1 MNADHY
7 FEIGLS
13 HKRAGTPCQDY
24 AYSGKLNIAGKFFH
38 FAVIS
43 DGCSGAEAET
53 DVGSRAV
60 VYSFVEAAFRTL
72 IDFDGYKPSV
82 APQFIAQMKDEL
94 LRELKRRS
102 EFSRL
107 SRDYTATLVAVLLDE
122 ETSQGIEVIFGDGT
136 IIHHHANGE
145 LYVTSAEWPDNTPIY
160 PSNHIFD
167 YGAMTSHIR
176 HLIASGQTVKYSAD
190 IGIRKPMVMSKSP
203 SDVDRGF
210 WRPIDASHVTSISV
224 CSDGIEQ
231 FAVEISAREIA
242 EELTNFKNLAGSFL
256 KRRCLKGLKT
266 LADNGHVPI
275 DDFSMATIYV
285 GGTKDD
291 TSVEA
296 EV

>member
-13 HKRAGTPCQDY
+13 HKKTGIPCQDY

-72 IDFDGYKPSV
+72 IDFDGYVPEE
-82 APQFIAQMKDEL
+82 APQFIAQMKDEF
-94 LRELKRRS
+94 LREMNRRS
-102 EFSRL
+102 GFSRL

-122 ETSQGIEVIFGDGT
+122 ESKQGVEVIFGDGV
-136 IIHHHANGE
+136 IIHHHANGG
-145 LYVTSAEWPDNTPIY
+145 LYVTNAEWPDNTPIY
-160 PSNHIFD
+160 PSNHLFD
-167 YGAMTSHIR
+167 LGAMASHIR
-176 HLIASGQTVKYSAD
+176 YLIASGQRVKYSVD
-190 IGIRKPMVMSKSP
+190 IGTNEPMVMNKSP
-203 SDVDRGF
+203 LDIEKGF
-210 WRPIDASHVTSISV
+210 WRPIDANHVTSISV

-231 FAVEISAREIA
+231 FAVEISAREVA
-242 EELTNFKNLAGSFL
+242 EELTNFKNLAGNFV